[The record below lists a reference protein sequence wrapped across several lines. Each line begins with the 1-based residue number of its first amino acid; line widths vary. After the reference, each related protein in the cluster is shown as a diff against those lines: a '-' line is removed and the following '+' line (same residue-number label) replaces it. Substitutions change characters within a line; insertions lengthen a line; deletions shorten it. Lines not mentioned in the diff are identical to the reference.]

1 MTPNG
6 LKRGG
11 RRHSGNSAFGPN
23 QQPDLPRS
31 LFYGHAPPTDDDCYS
46 DNTRRSQASMAPNEA
61 ADAPLEQTRISISDA
76 SELCQQALLKAG
88 YTSEQS
94 AIITDHLIDA
104 ELRGHPFAGLARA
117 LSIIE
122 YLERNPDMQPQAK
135 GIEVTRD
142 GLAFAHLD
150 GHDSVGYLVARQ
162 ATQMA
167 ISKAKTTGVSVVGA
181 SGLWYTGNL
190 AYYSEMAS
198 RQGLVTFIA
207 SNGTPIVAPHGGA
220 EAKFCTN
227 PFCIGFPT
235 SDRDLP
241 VIWDIG
247 TSNIMYAQVKL
258 AERLAASLPEGSAV
272 DKEGHLTTDP
282 LKALEGALTVWG
294 GYKGSGLAMMVQLL
308 GIAAGSS
315 EPTAFL
321 SGFGFL
327 IVAFDP
333 SVLQPLDRVQQDA
346 DQFCE
351 NIRAT
356 KMLPGYRSARMPFE
370 RSAKARREAKERG
383 WFLVPEEVIQQL
395 KR

>member
-1 MTPNG
+1 MTALENQDSQ
-6 LKRGG
+6 
-11 RRHSGNSAFGPN
+11 HSTNNA
-23 QQPDLPRS
+23 
-31 LFYGHAPPTDDDCYS
+31 
-46 DNTRRSQASMAPNEA
+46 ASNVSGK
-61 ADAPLEQTRISISDA
+61 TRISITDVT
-76 SELCQQALLKAG
+76 ELCHQALQEAG
-88 YTSEQS
+88 YTSDQS
-94 AIITDHLIDA
+94 IIITDHLIDA

-117 LSIIE
+117 LSIID
-122 YLERNPDMQPQAK
+122 YLKGNSGMQPQ
-135 GIEVTRD
+135 GREIELTRD
-142 GLAFAHLD
+142 GPAFAHLD
-150 GHDSVGYLVARQ
+150 GHDSVGYLVARR

-167 ISKAKTTGVSVVGA
+167 IDKAKTTGVAVVGA

-190 AYYSEMAS
+190 AYFSEMAT
-198 RQGLVTFIA
+198 REGLVTFIA

-235 SDRDLP
+235 SDRESP

-258 AERLAASLPEGSAV
+258 AERLNISLPEGSAV

-282 LKALEGALTVWG
+282 LKVMEGALTAWG

-315 EPTAFL
+315 EPAPFL

-333 SVLQPLDRVQQDA
+333 SVLQPLDRVQSDA
-346 DQFCE
+346 DRFCH

-356 KMLPGYRSARMPFE
+356 KMLPGFEPARMPFE
-370 RSAKARREAKERG
+370 RSAKARQEARDRG
-383 WFLVPEEVIQQL
+383 WLAVSEEVLRQL
-395 KR
+395 RR